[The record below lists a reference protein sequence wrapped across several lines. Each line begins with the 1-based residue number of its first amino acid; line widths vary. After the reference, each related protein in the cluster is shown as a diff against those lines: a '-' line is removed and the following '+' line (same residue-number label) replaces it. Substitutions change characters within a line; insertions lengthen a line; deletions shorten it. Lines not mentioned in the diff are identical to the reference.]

1 MPVKSGVT
9 GGQELQIRLAA
20 LPGNMAQNILRK
32 SVRQGANLIA
42 GKARTNFSN
51 SVVRIGGAR
60 SDTLNPQSLSG
71 ALRASIRV
79 VARRGAPTRV
89 VFNIVAGELTGA
101 QKGKFGA
108 DSAYYAL
115 WVERGHI
122 NRKMGDALRGG
133 YRHKQYTRSL
143 SQSNTPAHPYM
154 APAVASEASAAI
166 ETITESIATQI
177 GQL

>member
-1 MPVKSGVT
+1 MAKSGVT
-9 GGQELQIRLAA
+9 GGAELQLRLAA

-32 SVRQGANLIA
+32 AVRQGANLIA
-42 GKARTNFSN
+42 EKARTNFTN
-51 SVVRIGGAR
+51 AAIAIGANR
-60 SDTLNPQSLSG
+60 SDSTNPQSLTG

-79 VARRGAPTRV
+79 VARRGTPTRV
-89 VFNIVAGELTGA
+89 VFNVVAGELTGA
-101 QKGKFGA
+101 QKAKFGA

-133 YRHKQYTRSL
+133 FRHKQYTRSL

-154 APAVASEASAAI
+154 APAVASEGPAAI
-166 ETITESIATQI
+166 DAISTSISTQMD
-177 GQL
+177 QV